1 MSANNRESCSTG
13 DDQSGLLPHRESWD
27 RMLKL
32 PAVDITW
39 QQTQNFYG
47 PVKDYNPLPSWA
59 FGTAED
65 VVPRASISA
74 PLLVEQTLA
83 KGIDRLDVGAPIIK
97 EQPQEI
103 YNHSKSKVLG
113 TVESYT
119 EKVCEL
125 QQASQQKATSLKEPS
140 SKKADEL
147 AERLLDYYFPK
158 CEGDDEDDNALTSV
172 KEDHTVGRLSNKV
185 ARRDYRTV
193 SKQVK
198 SLRKEDVKEYVV
210 TSIAVL
216 RLTQYLSFLNDKR
229 NSRPWKISSPC

>member
-1 MSANNRESCSTG
+1 
-13 DDQSGLLPHRESWD
+13 DQSGLLPHRESWD

-59 FGTAED
+59 FGRPRMWSP
-65 VVPRASISA
+65 VPAST
-74 PLLVEQTLA
+74 PRWCTFDRLLQLVEQTLA

-103 YNHSKSKVLG
+103 YNYSKSKVLG
-113 TVESYT
+113 TVKSYT

-140 SKKADEL
+140 LKKTDEVLASHRLL

-158 CEGDDEDDNALTSV
+158 CEGDDEDDNALTLV
-172 KEDHTVGRLSNKV
+172 KENHTVGRLSNKV

-198 SLRKEDVKEYVV
+198 SLRKEDVKEYVI
-210 TSIAVL
+210 TLISVL
-216 RLTQYLSFLNDKR
+216 RLTQYLSFLN
-229 NSRPWKISSPC
+229 